1 MDFQTLY
8 DFTYSLTKLYDEAN
22 DRTMLVEGFKKA
34 LSLFFPIEEL
44 KIYMMD
50 EFSFLLKDFAK
61 PWENLSLNNEND
73 EIKKY
78 FDNFLIQKS
87 QYEKEKNLLYF
98 PIKQKNKTLGLAKL
112 KSRLRENAGVIKEK
126 MRMNL
131 YAFFLVFIYLA
142 VPGLSFSMWDLV
154 P

>member
-78 FDNFLIQKS
+78 FDTECEYYMPFIGFELDGEPFCKKKHFLLNKGDC
-87 QYEKEKNLLYF
+87 KKCKVKN
-98 PIKQKNKTLGLAKL
+98 N
-112 KSRLRENAGVIKEK
+112 VH
-126 MRMNL
+126 M
-131 YAFFLVFIYLA
+131 
-142 VPGLSFSMWDLV
+142 
-154 P
+154 